1 MKEPPDSN
9 RIRGIQKL
17 TPIKGFGI
25 LVFVGGM
32 AFNFKLLSPHTQDQE
47 TNNQ

>member
-17 TPIKGFGI
+17 TPIKRFGI

-32 AFNFKLLSPHTQDQE
+32 AFYFKLLPLHTQNQE
-47 TNNQ
+47 INNQ